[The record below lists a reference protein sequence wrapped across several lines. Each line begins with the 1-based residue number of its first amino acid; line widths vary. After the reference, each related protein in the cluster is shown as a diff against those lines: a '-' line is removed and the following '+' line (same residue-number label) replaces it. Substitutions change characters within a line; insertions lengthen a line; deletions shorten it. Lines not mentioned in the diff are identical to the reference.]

1 MVNRKLVKF
10 LSLRYKILAGVLIV
24 LAGGLVLLPKY
35 EKHEGISP
43 EELLSNAISPER
55 YITTDELADKIINQ
69 DPTLLLIDVRD
80 ENSYKKYSL
89 PNAINIPLNK
99 ILEENSEPYLY
110 QDAYDVVLFSNDNFH
125 SDQAWV
131 LCNRLGY
138 ENLHVLKGGVNT
150 WFNTIINPKKPTEN
164 MASNEFD
171 LYSFR
176 KAASM
181 YFGVA
186 YPEKVSKKP
195 VVKKYVA
202 KTTTSVKTTPAEAP
216 KKVIPIKKKKK
227 MPVEGGC

>member
-43 EELLSNAISPER
+43 EELLSKSISPER
-55 YITTDELADKIINQ
+55 YITTDELADRIINQ

-89 PNAINIPLNK
+89 PSAINIPLNK
-99 ILEENSEPYLY
+99 ILEEDSQPYLY
-110 QDAYDVVLFSNDNFH
+110 QDAYDVVLFSNDNFY
-125 SDQAWV
+125 SDQAWI
-131 LCNRLGY
+131 LCNRLNY
-138 ENLHVLKGGVNT
+138 KNLHVLKGGINT
-150 WFNTIINPKKPTEN
+150 WFNTIINPTEPTEN
-164 MASNEFD
+164 MSSNEFE
-171 LYSFR
+171 LYTFR

-186 YPEKVSKKP
+186 YPKKIKKQP
-195 VVKKYVA
+195 STVVKKASVI
-202 KTTTSVKTTPAEAP
+202 KTPKAAP
-216 KKVIPIKKKKK
+216 TKIIPIKKKKK

>member
-10 LSLRYKILAGVLIV
+10 LSFRYVILAAILIV

-35 EKHEGISP
+35 EKHEGINP
-43 EELLSNAISPER
+43 EELLSKTISPER
-55 YITTDELADKIINQ
+55 YITTDELADRIINQ
-69 DPTLLLIDVRD
+69 DPTLLLIDVRE
-80 ENSYKKYSL
+80 ENSFKKYSL
-89 PNAINIPLNK
+89 PNAINIPLKK
-99 ILEENSEPYLY
+99 ILDEDSEPYLY
-110 QDAYDVVLFSNDNFH
+110 QDEYDVVMFSNDNFY
-125 SDQAWV
+125 SDQAWI

-138 ENLHVLKGGVNT
+138 ENLNVLKGGINT

-164 MASNEFD
+164 MASNEFE

-186 YPEKVSKKP
+186 YPEKVKKQP
-195 VVKKYVA
+195 VVIKK
-202 KTTTSVKTTPAEAP
+202 TRTVKATTPLATP
-216 KKVIPIKKKKK
+216 KKVIPKKKKKK